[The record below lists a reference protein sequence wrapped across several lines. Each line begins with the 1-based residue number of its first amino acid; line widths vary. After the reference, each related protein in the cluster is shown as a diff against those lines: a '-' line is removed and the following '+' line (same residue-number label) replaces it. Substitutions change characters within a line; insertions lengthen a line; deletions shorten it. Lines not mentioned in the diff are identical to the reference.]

1 MRESEERR
9 WRKCGWRGK
18 TKRMGSVGGCS
29 LTKWGWIVS
38 MTVGWWGSLASI
50 SEMRSKS
57 TPSQAVH
64 SKSSRWT
71 SAHQPFSLSQAA
83 IIVTSWL
90 NQPLSIQIPENWWL
104 IDIKR
109 WKCNH
114 FAVWWDIVF
123 IAVDNWENNDDMI
136 YWLWW
141 TVPQNHSS
149 TPVFFIMCQLSKI
162 KHCKNHLLLDL
173 LHPPQKSD

>member
-1 MRESEERR
+1 MVRWSGDGGWEIERVGEIKSKTQARKHESGEAVRKSESESEEGR

-38 MTVGWWGSLASI
+38 MTVGWWGSFASI

-71 SAHQPFSLSQAA
+71 SAHQPFSLSLSGSHLCY
-83 IIVTSWL
+83 ILTEPTSKHTDLWKL
-90 NQPLSIQIPENWWL
+90 MINW
-104 IDIKR
+104 
-109 WKCNH
+109 
-114 FAVWWDIVF
+114 
-123 IAVDNWENNDDMI
+123 
-136 YWLWW
+136 
-141 TVPQNHSS
+141 
-149 TPVFFIMCQLSKI
+149 
-162 KHCKNHLLLDL
+162 CK
-173 LHPPQKSD
+173 KM